1 MPLKNGSSRKTVSN
15 NIKTLVH
22 DYERNGAIGSSK
34 PTSKKKAL
42 KQAVAIA
49 LDKARKSTV
58 S

>member
-1 MPLKNGSSRKTVSN
+1 MPLKNGSSRRTVSS

-22 DYERNGAIGSSK
+22 DYERSGAIGTSK
-34 PTSKKKAL
+34 PASRKKAV

-49 LDKARKSTV
+49 LDKARESDG

>member
-1 MPLKNGSSRKTVSN
+1 MPLKNGSSHKTVSN

-22 DYERNGAIGSSK
+22 DYERNGAIGNST

-49 LDKARKSTV
+49 LDKARKSTA